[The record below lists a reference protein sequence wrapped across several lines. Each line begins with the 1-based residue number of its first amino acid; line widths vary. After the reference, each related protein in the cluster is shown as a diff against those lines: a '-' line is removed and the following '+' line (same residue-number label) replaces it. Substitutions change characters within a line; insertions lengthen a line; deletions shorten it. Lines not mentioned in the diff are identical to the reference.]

1 MLNCTPLQLVPQR
14 STPLSHE
21 ANMIDTGAQSRNY
34 LKLAQKN
41 ILYTLAG
48 WSSCVHFP
56 YLNVILRF
64 FTRLQWHGPT
74 GCQFL

>member
-1 MLNCTPLQLVPQR
+1 MADFAHKAKMV
-14 STPLSHE
+14 
-21 ANMIDTGAQSRNY
+21 DTGAQSCNY
-34 LKLAQKN
+34 LKLAEKN
-41 ILYTLAG
+41 TLYSLAG

-64 FTRLQWHGPT
+64 FTRLQWDGRT